1 MLARIFIDRPRFAM
15 VISIVLTLAGAVSL
29 FVLPVE
35 QYPDVTP
42 PEVHIGTRYPGA
54 SAEVLAATV
63 AAPLEEEMNG
73 VDNMIYM
80 QSECDNQGN
89 YSLTVTFEVG
99 TDLDMCLVKVQN
111 RVSQA
116 QPKLP
121 TEVTQ
126 QGVSVSSRSSGMLGI
141 VMFFSPKGS
150 HDRFF
155 MSDYVYTYIKDD
167 LMRIPGVG
175 GTTVFGAKFAMRV
188 WLDVDRLN
196 ALGISPDEV
205 VAAIR
210 SQNVQA
216 SVGMV
221 GASPGND
228 NHQLVYALQTMGR
241 LNDPKEFENI
251 IVRTNDQGGLVRLK
265 DIGRVEKGAD
275 EYSAQGFCAEGDST
289 GLLVS
294 QTPGSNA
301 IETMDAVYE
310 RLEEL
315 KKSFPEDLDYRI
327 PFDATTFVRISIQE
341 IITTLLVTF
350 GLVVFVCYIFLED
363 WRATLI
369 PTLSIPVSLLS
380 TFLVLM
386 MVGYTINLLTL
397 FALVLAIGI
406 VVDNAII
413 VVERVIHLM
422 EEERLDHHAATI
434 RAMEQVSGAIIASTL
449 VLLAIFVP
457 VAFLGGITGQIYRQ
471 FAVAISSAIVF
482 SGVVALTLSPAL
494 CALMLRIPKERRHG
508 PLRWFNT
515 LVRKSRS
522 LYMALSEWLARR
534 AAMTL
539 VCLAVVVAIAVL
551 LLNFTPRA
559 FLPDEDQ
566 GIIFAAL
573 QLPEGATLSRTK
585 ALVKELMPTVTETPG
600 VRQFFGVAGFSMI
613 GGRGENAGFLVIQ
626 LETWDE
632 RTTEETQIAALM
644 NKLRMQTAGI
654 PGAQINFFTPPA
666 IMGLGQSGGIDM
678 RVQALGDPDPQRLAS
693 VTQGFLGALNQAPEI
708 MFAFTGYTAD
718 TPNLYVDVNRAK
730 AESFGVPVS
739 SIFTTLQGYLGS
751 RYVNDVNFGSRVN
764 QVYIQADWK
773 DRKDAEDVRRLYV
786 KNRRGEMVSMDSL
799 ITLRTI
805 TAPRVTTR
813 FNLFPSAPVT
823 ASTMLGV
830 SSGLGMQA
838 IERVAAETLP
848 EDYGVAWSGM
858 SYQEKQTGSEG
869 LVLVALALVFGY
881 LFLVAQYESWTV
893 PVPVI
898 LSLPTALLGA
908 VLGLKFTGLS
918 LSIYAQLGLI
928 MLVGIA
934 SKNAI
939 LIVEF
944 ARDSRESG
952 GKSILDAGTN
962 AMFERFRPVLMTAFT
977 TFLGTLPMVLATGAG
992 SGARRSIGTTLFAGM
1007 TLATVVGILF
1017 IPALYVMFQATRE
1030 RLKRLLHI
1038 SSETRQ
1044 QEEVS

>member
-1 MLARIFIDRPRFAM
+1 MLARIFIERPRLAM
-15 VISIVLTLAGAVSL
+15 VISIVLALSGAVALS
-29 FVLPVE
+29 VLPVE
-35 QYPDVTP
+35 QYPEVTP

-73 VDNMIYM
+73 VDHMIYM
-80 QSECDNQGN
+80 ESDCDNQGN

-111 RVSQA
+111 RVAQA

-121 TEVTQ
+121 MEVTQ
-126 QGVSVSSRSSGMLGI
+126 QGVSVSSQSSGMLGI
-141 VMFFSPKGS
+141 VMFYSPKGT

-196 ALGISPDEV
+196 VLGISTDDV
-205 VAAIR
+205 VASIR

-216 SVGMV
+216 SVGSV
-221 GASPGND
+221 GAAPGND
-228 NHQLVYALQTMGR
+228 EHQMVYALQTMGR
-241 LNDPKEFENI
+241 LNEPEEFENI

-265 DIGRVEKGAD
+265 DIGWVEKGAD
-275 EYSAQGFCAEGDST
+275 QYSAEGFCEEGDST

-294 QTPGSNA
+294 QTPGTNA

-315 KKSFPEDLDYRI
+315 KLSFPEDLDYRI
-327 PFDATTFVRISIQE
+327 PFDATTFVRISIRE
-341 IITTLLVTF
+341 ILTTLLITF
-350 GLVVFVCYIFLED
+350 GLVVFVCFIFLED

-380 TFLVLM
+380 TFLVLLM
-386 MVGYTINLLTL
+386 MGYTINLLTL

-413 VVERVIHLM
+413 VVERVIYLM

-494 CALMLRIPKERRHG
+494 CSLILRIPKERRHG

-515 LVRKSRS
+515 GVRNSRTM
-522 LYMALSEWLARR
+522 YVTISEWLARR
-534 AAMTL
+534 AAVTV
-539 VCLAVVVAIAVL
+539 VCLLVIVAMAAL
-551 LLNFTPRA
+551 LLSLTPGA

-566 GIIFAAL
+566 GVIFAAL

-585 ALVKELMPTVTETPG
+585 ALVNELMPMVLETQG
-600 VRQFFGVAGFSMI
+600 VRQLFGVAGFGII
-613 GGRGENAGFLVIQ
+613 GGRGENMGFMVIQ
-626 LETWDE
+626 LETWDK
-632 RTTEETQIAALM
+632 RKTDDTRLDAIM
-644 NKLRMQTAGI
+644 NKLRMETAGI
-654 PGAQINFFTPPA
+654 SGAQINFFTPPA

-693 VTQGFLGALNQAPEI
+693 VTRGFLGALNQAPEI

-730 AESFGVPVS
+730 AESLGVPVA

-773 DRKDAEDVRRLYV
+773 DRKDAQDIRRLYV
-786 KNRRGEMVSMDSL
+786 KNQRGEMVSMDSL
-799 ITLRTI
+799 ISLRTI

-813 FNLFPSAPVT
+813 FNLFPSAAIT
-823 ASTMLGV
+823 ATTMPGV
-830 SSGLGMQA
+830 SSGLGMDA
-838 IERVAAETLP
+838 IERVAAQTLP
-848 EDYGVAWSGM
+848 EDFGVAWSGM

-869 LVLVALALVFGY
+869 MILVALALVFGF

-898 LSLPTALLGA
+898 LSLPTAMLGA
-908 VLGLKFTGLS
+908 VMGLKFTGMS

-944 ARDSRESG
+944 ARDSREND
-952 GKSILDAGTN
+952 GKSILEAGTN
-962 AMFERFRPVLMTAFT
+962 AMYERFRPVLMTAFT

-1007 TLATVVGILF
+1007 TLATALGILF
-1017 IPALYVMFQATRE
+1017 IPALYVMFQTTRE
-1030 RLKRLLHI
+1030 RLKRVLHI
-1038 SSETRQ
+1038 SPTTQQ